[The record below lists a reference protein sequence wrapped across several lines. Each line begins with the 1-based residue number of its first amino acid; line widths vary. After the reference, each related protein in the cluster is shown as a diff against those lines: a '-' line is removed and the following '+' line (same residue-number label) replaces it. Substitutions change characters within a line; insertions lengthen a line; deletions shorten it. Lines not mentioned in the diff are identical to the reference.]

1 MTIKLL
7 LAMMLLT
14 ACSMTK
20 SNVAKIKLPEMPIAG
35 SNVGKEI
42 VAVCDE
48 TKCKNIYE
56 WIVKLHEFRVEYNVY
71 RNELL
76 K

>member
-1 MTIKLL
+1 
-7 LAMMLLT
+7 
-14 ACSMTK
+14 MTK